1 MVVDVNPVTGTTTV
15 TLDES
20 DKQLLVKALWD
31 EQLLYVRLLA
41 QNNPYAEALGRRAQW
56 EERLQRLTAMT
67 VQLGGN
73 AARS

>member
-1 MVVDVNPVTGTTTV
+1 MLVDVNPVTGTTTV
-15 TLDES
+15 TLDAS
-20 DKQLLVKALWD
+20 DKQLLIKALWD

-41 QNNPYAEALGRRAQW
+41 QITPYAESLERRGQW

-73 AARS
+73 AVRS